1 LILQLKIKLLIIY
14 LIIYY
19 FFINPILHF
28 VIQKNKHLINDYDIY
43 SKKFLRFK
51 ENPLNLNDSL
61 ISDEKRSILKLISS
75 TIKRKISSVKRIVC
89 SGGLAFGNNLL
100 CINKLIFFCEII
112 KCNEIVLEGPSFW
125 FIKNNITLGDYNI
138 TINKIKRK
146 NHLNNYNDRETVYCT
161 SSNIYY
167 YLPKIKPKINIHLLK
182 NEIIK
187 NLPRLSISKNDLYI
201 YIRSGDIFST
211 ARIHRNYAQ
220 PPLCFYKN
228 IFYNF
233 NFTSVYL
240 ISQSQ
245 NNPTV
250 NKLISKYKNIIY
262 QKQKLE
268 YDLSCLINSYNLVGA
283 SSSFLMTILML
294 NSNLVNFYEYNLYQ
308 ISEKIFHA
316 HYDLFEFP
324 KHFSIY
330 RMEPSANY
338 KYNMRIWKNNRKQ
351 RILMIKEKCINPF
364 TIMKI

>member
-1 LILQLKIKLLIIY
+1 M
-14 LIIYY
+14 
-19 FFINPILHF
+19 
-28 VIQKNKHLINDYDIY
+28 
-43 SKKFLRFK
+43 
-51 ENPLNLNDSL
+51 
-61 ISDEKRSILKLISS
+61 
-75 TIKRKISSVKRIVC
+75 KRIVC

-220 PPLCFYKN
+220 PPLCFYQSVIINFKFKN
-228 IFYNF
+228 IFIL
-233 NFTSVYL
+233 S
-240 ISQSQ
+240 IDHS
-245 NNPTV
+245 NPV
-250 NKLISKYKNIIY
+250 IKILVEKKMDEVKK
-262 QKQKLE
+262 KQQE
-268 YDLSCLINSYNLVGA
+268 YD
-283 SSSFLMTILML
+283 
-294 NSNLVNFYEYNLYQ
+294 
-308 ISEKIFHA
+308 K
-316 HYDLFEFP
+316 
-324 KHFSIY
+324 
-330 RMEPSANY
+330 
-338 KYNMRIWKNNRKQ
+338 KY
-351 RILMIKEKCINPF
+351 
-364 TIMKI
+364 